1 MEELRDKLLD
11 WAKQFETPDFIKD
24 DPIFFP
30 HKYNDKKDIEISAFL
45 TSWIAFGNRKLIMQ
59 QAEILD
65 NLMGNSPY
73 AFIMNKV
80 WEQYKENTN
89 TFYRMFTYHDFFCIC
104 QRLYNI
110 YQEWDDL
117 EVFYEGYNNV
127 IREIQTD
134 FGGVKGI
141 PKLERDSPCKR
152 ICLFLRWVVRKS
164 PVDLGIWNIIHP
176 TELYIPLDAHVAKMA
191 HQLGITTR
199 KTEDWKMVQQVTNY
213 MKTIFPDDPCRGD
226 FALFGYSINKN
237 RTEMKKILI
246 ICVLFALIAGCA
258 SPRNS
263 VENHPAKNSPQP
275 DALPDNKENR
285 FTKQFQQADSMFNE
299 KYRLNE

>member
-1 MEELRDKLLD
+1 MEELRNKLLD

-30 HKYNDKKDIEISAFL
+30 HKYSDKKDIEISAFL

-73 AFIMNKV
+73 DFIMNKV

-164 PVDLGIWNIIHP
+164 PVD
-176 TELYIPLDAHVAKMA
+176 
-191 HQLGITTR
+191 
-199 KTEDWKMVQQVTNY
+199 
-213 MKTIFPDDPCRGD
+213 
-226 FALFGYSINKN
+226 
-237 RTEMKKILI
+237 
-246 ICVLFALIAGCA
+246 
-258 SPRNS
+258 
-263 VENHPAKNSPQP
+263 
-275 DALPDNKENR
+275 
-285 FTKQFQQADSMFNE
+285 
-299 KYRLNE
+299 

>member
-1 MEELRDKLLD
+1 MDSFRESQTDNAASRN
-11 WAKQFETPDFIKD
+11 F
-24 DPIFFP
+24 
-30 HKYNDKKDIEISAFL
+30 
-45 TSWIAFGNRKLIMQ
+45 
-59 QAEILD
+59 D

-213 MKTIFPDDPCRGD
+213 MKTIFPDDRAGEI
-226 FALFGYSINKN
+226 LHYSDIVLTINN
-237 RTEMKKILI
+237 LHYVRT
-246 ICVLFALIAGCA
+246 
-258 SPRNS
+258 
-263 VENHPAKNSPQP
+263 
-275 DALPDNKENR
+275 
-285 FTKQFQQADSMFNE
+285 
-299 KYRLNE
+299 

>member
-117 EVFYEGYNNV
+117 EVFYEGYN
-127 IREIQTD
+127 
-134 FGGVKGI
+134 
-141 PKLERDSPCKR
+141 
-152 ICLFLRWVVRKS
+152 VVRKS

-226 FALFGYSINKN
+226 FALFGYSIN
-237 RTEMKKILI
+237 
-246 ICVLFALIAGCA
+246 
-258 SPRNS
+258 
-263 VENHPAKNSPQP
+263 
-275 DALPDNKENR
+275 NK
-285 FTKQFQQADSMFNE
+285 
-299 KYRLNE
+299 

>member
-1 MEELRDKLLD
+1 MEELRNKLLD

-30 HKYNDKKDIEISAFL
+30 HKYSDKKDIEISAFL

-73 AFIMNKV
+73 DFIMNKV
-80 WEQYKENTN
+80 WEQYKENT
-89 TFYRMFTYHDFFCIC
+89 
-104 QRLYNI
+104 
-110 YQEWDDL
+110 
-117 EVFYEGYNNV
+117 
-127 IREIQTD
+127 
-134 FGGVKGI
+134 
-141 PKLERDSPCKR
+141 

-164 PVDLGIWNIIHP
+164 PVDLGIWTIIHP

-226 FALFGYSINKN
+226 FALFGYSIN
-237 RTEMKKILI
+237 
-246 ICVLFALIAGCA
+246 
-258 SPRNS
+258 
-263 VENHPAKNSPQP
+263 
-275 DALPDNKENR
+275 NK
-285 FTKQFQQADSMFNE
+285 
-299 KYRLNE
+299 

>member
-1 MEELRDKLLD
+1 MEELRNKLLD

-30 HKYNDKKDIEISAFL
+30 HKYSDKKDIEISAFL

-164 PVDLGIWNIIHP
+164 PVDLGYLDYYSSNRIIH
-176 TELYIPLDAHVAKMA
+176 
-191 HQLGITTR
+191 
-199 KTEDWKMVQQVTNY
+199 
-213 MKTIFPDDPCRGD
+213 TI
-226 FALFGYSINKN
+226 
-237 RTEMKKILI
+237 
-246 ICVLFALIAGCA
+246 GCA
-258 SPRNS
+258 CCKDGTPAWDNNTQNRRL
-263 VENHPAKNSPQP
+263 ENGSTSNQLH
-275 DALPDNKENR
+275 ENN
-285 FTKQFQQADSMFNE
+285 FPG
-299 KYRLNE
+299 

>member
-1 MEELRDKLLD
+1 MGTIQRKYKYLL
-11 WAKQFETPDFIKD
+11 
-24 DPIFFP
+24 
-30 HKYNDKKDIEISAFL
+30 
-45 TSWIAFGNRKLIMQ
+45 
-59 QAEILD
+59 
-65 NLMGNSPY
+65 PY
-73 AFIMNKV
+73 V
-80 WEQYKENTN
+80 H
-89 TFYRMFTYHDFFCIC
+89 HDFFCIC

-213 MKTIFPDDPCRGD
+213 MKTIFPDDPCREI
-226 FALFGYSINKN
+226 LHYSDIVLTINN
-237 RTEMKKILI
+237 LHYVRT
-246 ICVLFALIAGCA
+246 
-258 SPRNS
+258 
-263 VENHPAKNSPQP
+263 
-275 DALPDNKENR
+275 
-285 FTKQFQQADSMFNE
+285 
-299 KYRLNE
+299 

>member
-1 MEELRDKLLD
+1 
-11 WAKQFETPDFIKD
+11 
-24 DPIFFP
+24 
-30 HKYNDKKDIEISAFL
+30 
-45 TSWIAFGNRKLIMQ
+45 MQ

-191 HQLGITTR
+191 HRLGITTR

-226 FALFGYSINKN
+226 FALFGYSIN
-237 RTEMKKILI
+237 
-246 ICVLFALIAGCA
+246 
-258 SPRNS
+258 
-263 VENHPAKNSPQP
+263 
-275 DALPDNKENR
+275 NK
-285 FTKQFQQADSMFNE
+285 
-299 KYRLNE
+299 

>member
-1 MEELRDKLLD
+1 M
-11 WAKQFETPDFIKD
+11 TS
-24 DPIFFP
+24 
-30 HKYNDKKDIEISAFL
+30 SAFASGC
-45 TSWIAFGNRKLIMQ
+45 T
-59 QAEILD
+59 
-65 NLMGNSPY
+65 
-73 AFIMNKV
+73 
-80 WEQYKENTN
+80 
-89 TFYRMFTYHDFFCIC
+89 TYIRNGMIWKYFMRVTTMLF
-104 QRLYNI
+104 
-110 YQEWDDL
+110 
-117 EVFYEGYNNV
+117 

-226 FALFGYSINKN
+226 FALFGYSIN
-237 RTEMKKILI
+237 
-246 ICVLFALIAGCA
+246 
-258 SPRNS
+258 
-263 VENHPAKNSPQP
+263 
-275 DALPDNKENR
+275 NK
-285 FTKQFQQADSMFNE
+285 
-299 KYRLNE
+299 

>member
-73 AFIMNKV
+73 DFIMNKV

-164 PVDLGIWNIIHP
+164 PVDLGIWTISSNRIIH
-176 TELYIPLDAHVAKMA
+176 
-191 HQLGITTR
+191 
-199 KTEDWKMVQQVTNY
+199 
-213 MKTIFPDDPCRGD
+213 TI
-226 FALFGYSINKN
+226 
-237 RTEMKKILI
+237 
-246 ICVLFALIAGCA
+246 GCA
-258 SPRNS
+258 CCKNGTSAWDNNTQNRGL
-263 VENHPAKNSPQP
+263 ENGSTSNQLH
-275 DALPDNKENR
+275 ENN
-285 FTKQFQQADSMFNE
+285 FPG
-299 KYRLNE
+299 

>member
-164 PVDLGIWNIIHP
+164 PVDLGIWTIIHP

-191 HQLGITTR
+191 HRLGITTR

-213 MKTIFPDDPCRGD
+213 MKTIFPDDPCRGR
-226 FALFGYSINKN
+226 FC
-237 RTEMKKILI
+237 I
-246 ICVLFALIAGCA
+246 IRI
-258 SPRNS
+258 
-263 VENHPAKNSPQP
+263 
-275 DALPDNKENR
+275 
-285 FTKQFQQADSMFNE
+285 
-299 KYRLNE
+299 

>member
-134 FGGVKGI
+134 FGGIKGI

-226 FALFGYSINKN
+226 FALFGYSIN
-237 RTEMKKILI
+237 
-246 ICVLFALIAGCA
+246 
-258 SPRNS
+258 
-263 VENHPAKNSPQP
+263 
-275 DALPDNKENR
+275 NK
-285 FTKQFQQADSMFNE
+285 
-299 KYRLNE
+299 